1 MNQQDIF
8 DYASNHL
15 TPKYVE
21 IFQHFIATG
30 KKDNSHKGAAKAST
44 LSIVESIQKDNGD
57 AVINEQTQTRLI
69 RDTSVENLVIQQQA
83 LLTKKSSGI
92 IPDFAMRFIAKQL
105 FAWLAETMGIN
116 FDSIS
121 GDFDRKDYSIYTAMS
136 LAGCYFL
143 LEDGNE

>member
-1 MNQQDIF
+1 MNKQDIL
-8 DYASNHL
+8 DYKYNHL
-15 TPKYVE
+15 THKYAE
-21 IFQHFIATG
+21 IFHHFIDMG
-30 KKDNSHKGAAKAST
+30 EKDNRHKGAAKASA

-57 AVINEQTQTRLI
+57 AVINEQTQTQLI
-69 RDTSVENLVIQQQA
+69 RDTSVEDFVIQQQA

-121 GDFDRKDYSIYTAMS
+121 GDFDRKDYSSLTAMF

-143 LEDGNE
+143 LEDGND